1 MILDDKKRVIGKII
15 SINSDRF
22 TVELLSG
29 IKNFNASG
37 YDDIHYFAQINS
49 YVIVPYQN
57 HYIVSEV
64 VGVREKDTPDFS
76 NIKEQE
82 LNKVYSIKY
91 LDVLPIGTIKGRE
104 FSFGVSVYPTLY
116 SDVLYIKDEELDA
129 LFEVMATEVPKCND
143 CEEEQ
148 EVCILHTNKL
158 KGKTRLKALDVGESA
173 IFPDYKIKINIDK
186 FFGSHAAVL
195 GNTGSGKSCT
205 IASMLQTIFSKDKEF
220 FAIGSTFIIFD
231 VNGEYK
237 QALDNLK
244 NTNVKVSN
252 YSIEKKDGHK
262 ELKLPHHFLNIDEW
276 ELLLQASEKTQRPI
290 LRTALAL
297 AALFSKKEDELI
309 IKTKNHI
316 LATCITLILR
326 DETSSPSKKDRLT
339 SILRKFNTDEIK
351 LNKEFKY
358 KDESGEEQDDLPY
371 DQSRKN
377 LKCTI
382 ENCLFIHFGELIGTK
397 TLHDYLESTNT
408 EGQQVFFDKS
418 FQMPNYDKDTQ
429 FDFNEI
435 ENALELAILYEEA
448 HGNKHIR
455 DYCSSLITRF
465 KSIKDRQDFDFIK
478 EKSDRSKDEYLQEL
492 LGLNTKKKNA
502 QVIILNI
509 DSIDDELV
517 ELISSVL
524 TRIIFDKLKCVKTRN
539 IFPVN
544 LILEEAHRYISD
556 EPQRNFIRANQVFD
570 RVAKEGRKYGLF
582 LLISSQRPSEL
593 SRTVLSQC
601 NNFIVHR
608 IQNPDDLSH
617 IRQITPHISE
627 ATLKKLPSIP
637 TQHALIFGSAV
648 NIPTLYKV
656 KTAYPLPLSDNNKVS
671 ENWFVDKNHEF
682 DI

>member
-1 MILDDKKRVIGKII
+1 MILDDKKRVIGKIV

-29 IKNFNASG
+29 IKNFNTSG

-64 VGVREKDTPDFS
+64 IGVREKDSQDFS

-82 LNKVYSIKY
+82 LNKVYSVKH
-91 LDVLPIGTIKGRE
+91 LDVLPVGTIKNKK
-104 FSFGVSVYPTLY
+104 FTFGVSVYPTLY
-116 SDVLYIKDEELDA
+116 SDVLYIKDEELDV
-129 LFEVMATEVPKCND
+129 LFDVLDA
-143 CEEEQ
+143 
-148 EVCILHTNKL
+148 EVCRCNNCDKYEEVCVVHSDKF
-158 KGKTRLKALDVGESA
+158 KGKTKLNALDVGESA

-186 FFGSHAAVL
+186 FFGSHSAVL

-205 IASMLQTIFSKDKEF
+205 IASMLQTIFNKEKEF

-237 QALDNLK
+237 KALEDLK
-244 NTNVKVSN
+244 ETGIKIVNF
-252 YSIEKKDGHK
+252 SIEDKDDHKKF
-262 ELKLPHHFLNIDEW
+262 KLPHHFFNIDEW

-297 AALFSKKEDELI
+297 ASLFSKKEDEI
-309 IKTKNHI
+309 IKKTKNHI

-326 DETSSPSKKDRLT
+326 DETSSPSKRDRLLA
-339 SILRKFNTDEIK
+339 ILRKFYTEDIN
-351 LNKEFKY
+351 LNKDFKY
-358 KDESGEEQDDLPY
+358 KDELGVEQTEINY
-371 DQSRKN
+371 DKG
-377 LKCTI
+377 LKKKCTI
-382 ENCLFIHFGELIGTK
+382 ENCLFVHYGGLIGTNI
-397 TLHDYLESTNT
+397 LHDYLEETDLN
-408 EGQQVFFDKS
+408 GKQVFFDED
-418 FQMPNYDKDTQ
+418 FQMPSYDKDTQ

-435 ENALELAILYEEA
+435 ENSLELALLYEEA

-455 DYCSSLITRF
+455 DYCSSLITRY
-465 KSIKDRQDFDFIK
+465 KSIKERPDFDFIK
-478 EKSDRSKDEYLQEL
+478 IQNTEGKDKYIQEL
-492 LGLNTKKKNA
+492 LGFDKNKKEN
-502 QVIILNI
+502 QVIVLNI

-517 ELISSVL
+517 ELVSSVV
-524 TRIIFDKLKCVKTRN
+524 TRIIFDKLKSLKTRN
-539 IFPVN
+539 VFPVN
-544 LILEEAHRYISD
+544 LILEEAHRYISN
-556 EPQRNFIRANQVFD
+556 ESQKGILKANYIFE

-582 LLISSQRPSEL
+582 LLVSSQRPSEL

-656 KTAYPLPLSDNNKVS
+656 KTANPLPLSDNNKVS
-671 ENWFVDKNHEF
+671 DNWFVDKDQEF
-682 DI
+682 NI

>member
-1 MILDDKKRVIGKII
+1 MILDDKKRVIGKIV

-57 HYIVSEV
+57 HYIVAEV
-64 VGVREKDTPDFS
+64 IGVREKDTPDFS

-82 LNKVYSIKY
+82 LNKIYSIKH
-91 LDVLPIGTIKGRE
+91 LDVLPIGTIKDKK

-129 LFEVMATEVPKCND
+129 LFEVLDAEVPKCDD
-143 CEEEQ
+143 CDKDGEQ
-148 EVCILHTNKL
+148 CKPHKDKF
-158 KGKTRLKALDVGESA
+158 KGKTRIKSLDVGDSA
-173 IFPDYKIKINIDK
+173 IFPDYKIKISVDK
-186 FFGSHAAVL
+186 FFGSHSAVL

-220 FAIGSTFIIFD
+220 FAIGSTFVIFD

-237 QALDNLK
+237 QAFDSLDKTKISVRNFSL
-244 NTNVKVSN
+244 
-252 YSIEKKDGHK
+252 EKKDGFE
-262 ELKLPHHFLNIDEW
+262 ELKLPHYFLNIEEW
-276 ELLLQASEKTQRPI
+276 VLLLNASEKTQIPI
-290 LRTALAL
+290 LRNALGL
-297 AALFSKKEDELI
+297 ATLFSSDNKKVA
-309 IKTKNHI
+309 TVKNHI
-316 LATCITLILR
+316 LASCII
-326 DETSSPSKKDRLT
+326 ETFNSSDSPVSKYQKIQSLLARGTFTANIDDGYNAQYGNFPPDGVKEKAFLDAINGFLLKTHFEIPSFNNN
-339 SILRKFNTDEIK
+339 SFKF
-351 LNKEFKY
+351 KEL
-358 KDESGEEQDDLPY
+358 G
-371 DQSRKN
+371 
-377 LKCTI
+377 
-382 ENCLFIHFGELIGTK
+382 
-397 TLHDYLESTNT
+397 DYL
-408 EGQQVFFDKS
+408 D
-418 FQMPNYDKDTQ
+418 
-429 FDFNEI
+429 
-435 ENALELAILYEEA
+435 LAILYEEA
-448 HGNKHIR
+448 HGNKQIR

-465 KSIKDRQDFDFIK
+465 KSIQERAEFAFLTNENSASVDDFLNSI
-478 EKSDRSKDEYLQEL
+478 
-492 LGLNTKKKNA
+492 LGLKDTKKDN
-502 QVIILNI
+502 QIIILDLN
-509 DSIDDELV
+509 SAEDEVVEVISTVVTRLV
-517 ELISSVL
+517 
-524 TRIIFDKLKCVKTRN
+524 FNKLKTLGNEKRN
-539 IFPVN
+539 KFPVN
-544 LILEEAHRYISD
+544 LVLEEAHRYISN
-556 EPQRNFIRANQVFD
+556 EIQRNSFRANYIFE

-582 LLISSQRPSEL
+582 LLVSSQRPSEL

-656 KTAYPLPLSDNNKVS
+656 KDASPLPLSDNNRVS
-671 ENWFVDKNHEF
+671 DNWFVDKNHKF

>member
-1 MILDDKKRVIGKII
+1 MILDDKKRIIGKII

-29 IKNFNASG
+29 IKNFNVSG

-49 YVIVPYQN
+49 YVIVPYQDR
-57 HYIVSEV
+57 YIVSEV
-64 VGVREKDTPDFS
+64 VGVREKDTPDFA
-76 NIKEQE
+76 NPKEQE
-82 LNKVYSIKY
+82 LSKIYSVKH
-91 LDVLPIGTIKGRE
+91 LDVLPIGTIKDKK
-104 FSFGVSVYPTLY
+104 FNFGVSVYPTLY
-116 SDVLYIKDEELDA
+116 SDVLYIKDEELNV
-129 LFEVMATEVPKCND
+129 LFEVQDAEVSKCID
-143 CEEEQ
+143 CEKDGDECKE
-148 EVCILHTNKL
+148 HKDAY
-158 KGKTRLKALDVGESA
+158 KGKTRTKSLDVGESA
-173 IFPDYKIKINIDK
+173 IFPDYKIKIDVDR

-205 IASMLQTIFSKDKEF
+205 IASMLQTIFSKEKEF

-237 QALDNLK
+237 QALDGLNISEI
-244 NTNVKVSN
+244 KVSN
-252 YSIEKKDGHK
+252 FSIEKKEGHK

-297 AALFSKKEDELI
+297 AALFSKKEGELI
-309 IKTKNHI
+309 KKTKNHI

-339 SILRKFNTDEIK
+339 AILRKFNTDDIK
-351 LNKEFKY
+351 LNRDFKC
-358 KDESGEEQDDLPY
+358 KDESGTEKNNLIY
-371 DQSRKN
+371 DQGRKN
-377 LKCTI
+377 LKCTV

-397 TLHDYLESTNT
+397 ALHDYLESTDAN
-408 EGQQVFFDKS
+408 GRQVFFDES
-418 FQMPNYDKDTQ
+418 FQMPNYDKDAQ
-429 FDFNEI
+429 FDFDEI

-465 KSIKDRQDFDFIK
+465 KSIKDRQDFNFIK
-478 EKSDRSKDEYLQEL
+478 EKSDKSKDIYLQEL
-492 LGLNTKKKNA
+492 LGLDTKKKNA

-509 DSIDDELV
+509 DSVDDELV

-524 TRIIFDKLKCVKTRN
+524 TRMIFDKLRSVKTRN
-539 IFPVN
+539 IFPIN

-556 EPQRNFIRANQVFD
+556 QPQRNFIRANQVFE

-637 TQHALIFGSAV
+637 TQHALIFGTAV

-656 KTAYPLPLSDNNKVS
+656 NNASPLPLSDNNQVS
-671 ENWFVDKNHEF
+671 ENWFVDKDHEF

>member
-64 VGVREKDTPDFS
+64 IGVREKDTPDFT
-76 NIKEQE
+76 NAKEQE
-82 LNKVYSIKY
+82 LSKVFSIKH
-91 LDVLPIGTIKGRE
+91 LDVLPIGTIKDKV
-104 FSFGVSVYPTLY
+104 FTFGVSVYPTLY

-129 LFEVMATEVPKCND
+129 LFEVLNAEVPKCND
-143 CEEEQ
+143 CEKDEEKCEQ
-148 EVCILHTNKL
+148 HNDGL
-158 KGKTRLKALDVGESA
+158 KGKTRTKSLDVGESA

-186 FFGSHAAVL
+186 FFGSHSAVL

-220 FAIGSTFIIFD
+220 FAIGSTFVIFD

-237 QALDNLK
+237 QAFDNLDK
-244 NTNVKVSN
+244 SKINVSN
-252 YSIEKKDGHK
+252 FSIEKKKDFEK
-262 ELKLPHHFLNIDEW
+262 LELPHYFLNVEEW
-276 ELLLQASEKTQRPI
+276 TLLLNASEKTQIPI
-290 LRTALAL
+290 LRNALGL
-297 AALFSKKEDELI
+297 ATLFSKSGAEI
-309 IKTKNHI
+309 VNIKNHI
-316 LATCITLILR
+316 LASCIIETFNSSDSPVSKYQKIQSLLTRGAFTSNIDNGYSAQYGNFTTPTQEKAFLDAINGFLLKTHFEIPSFDNTSFSF
-326 DETSSPSKKDRLT
+326 DEL
-339 SILRKFNTDEIK
+339 
-351 LNKEFKY
+351 
-358 KDESGEEQDDLPY
+358 G
-371 DQSRKN
+371 
-377 LKCTI
+377 
-382 ENCLFIHFGELIGTK
+382 G
-397 TLHDYLESTNT
+397 YL
-408 EGQQVFFDKS
+408 D
-418 FQMPNYDKDTQ
+418 
-429 FDFNEI
+429 
-435 ENALELAILYEEA
+435 LAILYEEA
-448 HGNKHIR
+448 HGNKQIR

-465 KSIKDRQDFDFIK
+465 KSIQERTEFSFLTDKNSTTLDSFVNSMLGLKDKKK
-478 EKSDRSKDEYLQEL
+478 EK
-492 LGLNTKKKNA
+492 
-502 QVIILNI
+502 QVIILDLN
-509 DSIDDELV
+509 SAEDEVV
-517 ELISSVL
+517 EVISTVITRLIFA
-524 TRIIFDKLKCVKTRN
+524 RLKKVENEKRN
-539 IFPVN
+539 KFPVN
-544 LILEEAHRYISD
+544 LVLEEAHRYISND
-556 EPQRNFIRANQVFD
+556 TQRNSLKANYIFE

-582 LLISSQRPSEL
+582 LLVSSQRPSEL

-656 KTAYPLPLSDNNKVS
+656 KNAHPLPLSDNNQVS
-671 ENWFVDKNHEF
+671 ENWFVDKDHEF

>member
-1 MILDDKKRVIGKII
+1 MILDDKKRVIGKIV

-64 VGVREKDTPDFS
+64 IGVREKDTPDFS

-82 LNKVYSIKY
+82 LNKVYSIKH
-91 LDVLPIGTIKGRE
+91 LDVLPVGTIKE
-104 FSFGVSVYPTLY
+104 KKFSFGVSVYPTLY

-129 LFEVMATEVPKCND
+129 LFEVLNSEVPKCND
-143 CEEEQ
+143 CEKDG
-148 EVCILHTNKL
+148 EVCVSHTDGL

-173 IFPDYKIKINIDK
+173 IFPDYKIKVSIDK

-205 IASMLQTIFSKDKEF
+205 IASMLQTIFSKEKEF

-237 QALDNLK
+237 QALDGLNDSEI
-244 NTNVKVSN
+244 KVSN
-252 YSIEKKDGHK
+252 FSIEKKEGHK

-297 AALFSKKEDELI
+297 AALFSKKEGESI
-309 IKTKNHI
+309 KKTKNHI

-326 DETSSPSKKDRLT
+326 DETSSPSKKDRLIA
-339 SILRKFNTDEIK
+339 ILRKFNTDEIK
-351 LNKEFKY
+351 LDKDFKC
-358 KDESGEEQDDLPY
+358 KDESGAEQDNITY
-371 DQSRKN
+371 DQGRKN

-397 TLHDYLESTNT
+397 TLHDYLESADVN
-408 EGQQVFFDKS
+408 GRQVFFDES

-429 FDFNEI
+429 FDFDEI

-465 KSIKDRQDFDFIK
+465 KSIKDRQDFNFIK
-478 EKSDRSKDEYLQEL
+478 EKSDKSKDVYLQEL
-492 LGLNTKKKNA
+492 LGLDTKKKTA

-509 DSIDDELV
+509 DSVDDELV

-524 TRIIFDKLKCVKTRN
+524 TRIIFDKLKSTMTRN

-556 EPQRNFIRANQVFD
+556 QPQRNFIRANQVFE

-656 KTAYPLPLSDNNKVS
+656 KTASPLPLSDNNKVS

>member
-64 VGVREKDTPDFS
+64 IGVREKDTPDFT
-76 NIKEQE
+76 NAKEQE
-82 LNKVYSIKY
+82 LSKVYSIKH
-91 LDVLPIGTIKGRE
+91 LDVLPIGTIRDKE

-129 LFEVMATEVPKCND
+129 LFEVLNAEVPKCDD
-143 CEEEQ
+143 CEKEEEECTQ
-148 EVCILHTNKL
+148 HKDKL
-158 KGKTRLKALDVGESA
+158 KGKTRIKSLDVGESA
-173 IFPDYKIKINIDK
+173 IFPDYKIKISIDK
-186 FFGSHAAVL
+186 FFGSHSAVL

-237 QALDNLK
+237 QAFDSLDKSKIN
-244 NTNVKVSN
+244 VSN
-252 YSIEKKDGHK
+252 FSIEKKVGFE
-262 ELKLPHHFLNIDEW
+262 ELGLPHYFLNVEEW
-276 ELLLQASEKTQRPI
+276 TLLLNASEKTQIPI
-290 LRTALAL
+290 LRNALGL
-297 AALFSKKEDELI
+297 ATLFSSKSGDI
-309 IKTKNHI
+309 ADIKNHI
-316 LATCITLILR
+316 LASCIIETFNSSDSPVSKYQKIQSLIAR
-326 DETSSPSKKDRLT
+326 GTFTSN
-339 SILRKFNTDEIK
+339 I
-351 LNKEFKY
+351 
-358 KDESGEEQDDLPY
+358 DDGYNAQYGNFPA
-371 DQSRKN
+371 D
-377 LKCTI
+377 
-382 ENCLFIHFGELIGTK
+382 GTK
-397 TLHDYLESTNT
+397 EKAFLDAINGFLLKTHFEIPSFDNTSFDFDELGDYL
-408 EGQQVFFDKS
+408 D
-418 FQMPNYDKDTQ
+418 
-429 FDFNEI
+429 
-435 ENALELAILYEEA
+435 LAILYEEA
-448 HGNKHIR
+448 HGNKQIR

-465 KSIKDRQDFDFIK
+465 KSIQERSEFSFLTNKNSATLDSFVNNILGLKDKKK
-478 EKSDRSKDEYLQEL
+478 EKQI
-492 LGLNTKKKNA
+492 
-502 QVIILNI
+502 IILDLN
-509 DSIDDELV
+509 SAEDEVV
-517 ELISSVL
+517 EVISTVI
-524 TRIIFDKLKCVKTRN
+524 TRIIFTRLKNVENEKRN
-539 IFPVN
+539 KFPVN
-544 LILEEAHRYISD
+544 LVLEEAHRYISND
-556 EPQRNFIRANQVFD
+556 TQRNSFKANYIFE

-582 LLISSQRPSEL
+582 LLVSSQRPSEL

-656 KTAYPLPLSDNNKVS
+656 KNAHPLPLSDNNQVS
-671 ENWFVDKNHEF
+671 ENWFVDKDHEF